1 MIMALGGDGIGAT
14 TAAGGTRIRA
24 VLGGVGGL
32 FTHLRN
38 FQYTPGAT
46 THTGTVMRD
55 ASGAKA
61 ASALAAA
68 GTALVVD
75 AALVDGD
82 GNAIAANDV
91 LAIKLNTGEWHLSTI
106 SAWNSGTK
114 TATLNTAIPT
124 GKSVL
129 KGAPVYCYGVEG
141 DNWNLGRTFA
151 LTTGAARTF
160 PNTDTGDVSLTRGRS
175 PGAPL
180 IISSDN
186 ATNAGT
192 FNYVNWFYARR

>member
-1 MIMALGGDGIGAT
+1 MMAIGGGGIGKST
-14 TAAGGTRIRA
+14 QAAGTRIREI
-24 VLGGVGGL
+24 LGGAGGL

-46 THTGTVMRD
+46 THLATVMRD
-55 ASGAKA
+55 ASSAKA

-75 AALVDGD
+75 TALTDGD
-82 GNAIAANDV
+82 TNAIAANDV

-106 SAWNSGTK
+106 SAWSAGTK

-129 KGAPVYCYGVEG
+129 KGAPVFCYGVEG
-141 DNWNLGRTFA
+141 DTFHA
-151 LTTGAARTF
+151 KNTFDLTTGATRTF
-160 PNTDTGDVSLTRGRS
+160 PNTDTGEVSLTRARS

-192 FNYVNWFYARR
+192 LNYANWLFAKR

>member
-1 MIMALGGDGIGAT
+1 MMAIGGGGIGKAT
-14 TAAGGTRIRA
+14 EAAGTRIRA
-24 VLGGVGGL
+24 ILGGAGGL

-46 THTGTVMRD
+46 THLATVMRD

-75 AALVDGD
+75 TALTDGD

-91 LAIKLNTGEWHLSTI
+91 LAIKLNDGTWHLSTI
-106 SAWNSGTK
+106 SAWSAGTK
-114 TATLNTAIPT
+114 TATLNTAVPT
-124 GKSVL
+124 NKSVL
-129 KGAPVYCYGVEG
+129 KGAPVFCYGVEG
-141 DNWNLGRTFA
+141 DTFHA
-151 LTTGAARTF
+151 KNTFDLTTGATRTF
-160 PNTDTGDVSLTRGRS
+160 PNTDTGEVSLTRGRS

-180 IISSDN
+180 ILSSDN

-192 FNYVNWFYARR
+192 LNYANWLFAKR

>member
-1 MIMALGGDGIGAT
+1 MIHGLGGDGVGAV
-14 TAAGGTRIRA
+14 TATAGTRIRKI
-24 VLGGVGGL
+24 LGGVGGL
-32 FTHLRN
+32 FTHLLG

-75 AALVDGD
+75 TALTDGD

-129 KGAPVYCYGVEG
+129 KGAPVFCYGVEG
-141 DNWNLGRTFA
+141 DTWHSDRTFT
-151 LTTGAARTF
+151 LTTGATRTF
-160 PNTDTGDVSLTRGRS
+160 PNTDVGDVSLTRGRS

-180 IISSDN
+180 IFSSDN

-192 FNYVNWFYARR
+192 LIYANVFYARR